1 MPATDYHQQQG
12 PFSSFGRTLFSLR
25 RDTPP
30 HAAAMPPP
38 PEAEEAAV
46 ADLEASFQRRVA
58 GVLSDLRE
66 GSGDDGFQFLSA
78 PWLRRLLEA
87 FLLCQDDF
95 RAVSSAAAQAQRCRG
110 AQQAERLAAEFHERA
125 VKLLDV
131 CNAARD
137 GVDQARRW
145 ARLAGIAASAAAG
158 EKEIHEGQLRRARK
172 ALSDLSALLADAS
185 SSAASSIPHR
195 NRSFGRNSAKSSP
208 ALASISSSSSSSSS
222 SHFRSLSWGVSRSWS
237 AARQLQA
244 IGTNLT
250 PPPRTHEGAAA
261 AAYAMGC
268 VLHLTAWALV
278 AAVPCPDRA
287 AALHHLPTPPPP
299 RAAAAY
305 PWAPPLLAITDR
317 LAEEGKRKDSRR
329 SNSCGFFL
337 KEIHG
342 LEKSS
347 RRLSDAIDAGERM
360 DAAAVREAAAELAAA
375 CAAVKDGLDPLERT
389 VREVFRCVVRCRME
403 GLDLPLLAAG

>member
-78 PWLRRLLEA
+78 PWLLRLLEA

-95 RAVSSAAAQAQRCRG
+95 RAVSS
-110 AQQAERLAAEFHERA
+110 
-125 VKLLDV
+125 
-131 CNAARD
+131 
-137 GVDQARRW
+137 
-145 ARLAGIAASAAAG
+145 
-158 EKEIHEGQLRRARK
+158 
-172 ALSDLSALLADAS
+172 
-185 SSAASSIPHR
+185 
-195 NRSFGRNSAKSSP
+195 
-208 ALASISSSSSSSSS
+208 
-222 SHFRSLSWGVSRSWS
+222 
-237 AARQLQA
+237 
-244 IGTNLT
+244 
-250 PPPRTHEGAAA
+250 
-261 AAYAMGC
+261 
-268 VLHLTAWALV
+268 
-278 AAVPCPDRA
+278 
-287 AALHHLPTPPPP
+287 
-299 RAAAAY
+299 AAY